1 MKSLFHFFFFVSVVT
16 GSSITYAGE
25 KQNSWQNLFPH
36 VPSISLAE
44 IESNPQKIVL
54 VDVRAK
60 FHFDQK
66 HKEGAKHMS
75 FSSRMFMLNMENLVE
90 QNKGKTIVV
99 YCDTDNCIKS
109 YRAVEKCQ
117 NAKLENVVIFD
128 LNKDMEITSQDTIYS
143 QL

>member
-1 MKSLFHFFFFVSVVT
+1 MKLSLQLVFLVLFAT
-16 GSSITYAGE
+16 GSSAFAGE
-25 KQNSWQNLFPH
+25 NQNNWQHLFPN

-44 IESNPQKIVL
+44 IENSLDKIVL

-75 FSSRMFMLNMENLVE
+75 FSSRMFMLDMENLIE
-90 QNKGKTIVV
+90 ENKGKTIVV

-117 NAKLENVVIFD
+117 NAKLENVVLFD
-128 LNKDMEITSQDTIYS
+128 LNTDMAITNQDKIYT